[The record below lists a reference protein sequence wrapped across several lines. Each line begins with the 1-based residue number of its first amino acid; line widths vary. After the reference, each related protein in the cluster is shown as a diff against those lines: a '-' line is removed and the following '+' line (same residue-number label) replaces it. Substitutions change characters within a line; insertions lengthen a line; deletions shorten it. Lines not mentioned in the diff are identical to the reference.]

1 MFSTIGIFARRRVE
15 AFTQAKRLEKS
26 SFFDILGEPLLGD
39 NNVFLGTQNIFANEK
54 LVFSENFQ
62 KICNPKKS
70 PFLEFQRIFRN
81 FSENRPGISENRQF
95 SITSHER
102 DDMC

>member
-1 MFSTIGIFARRRVE
+1 MEEVGKSFYFLCLRQGVIDFSLSIKNI
-15 AFTQAKRLEKS
+15 
-26 SFFDILGEPLLGD
+26 DILTK
-39 NNVFLGTQNIFANEK
+39 FFAFK
-54 LVFSENFQ
+54 TRPENFQ